1 MTDNKKIKPLNESR
15 GTHVPHSNPQ
25 PPPKPH
31 HRDNL
36 KTRMTTY
43 NLLILDK
50 AIQHHYETTAVVRP
64 TQEAVE
70 NALRDITIELHDLKQ
85 QNAELLITLEAIK
98 NRLKGEDRNDAIEAI
113 ELLVEGAINTIQRN
127 MR

>member
-1 MTDNKKIKPLNESR
+1 MFNKKIKPLNESR

-31 HRDNL
+31 HRD
-36 KTRMTTY
+36 KQMTTY

-50 AIQHHYETTAVVRP
+50 AIQHHYESTEVIRP

-70 NALRDITIELHDLKQ
+70 TALRDITIELQDLKQ
-85 QNAELLITLEAIK
+85 QNAELLITLENIK
-98 NRLKGEDRNDAIEAI
+98 DRLKSEDRTDAIEAI
-113 ELLVEGAINTIQRN
+113 ELRVEGAINTVKRHMQ
-127 MR
+127 

>member
-1 MTDNKKIKPLNESR
+1 MFNKKIKPLNESR

-31 HRDNL
+31 HRD
-36 KTRMTTY
+36 KPKIEMTTY

-50 AIQHHYETTAVVRP
+50 AIQHHYESTEVIRP

-70 NALRDITIELHDLKQ
+70 TALRDITIELQDLKQ
-85 QNAELLITLEAIK
+85 QNAELLITLENIK
-98 NRLKGEDRNDAIEAI
+98 DRLKSEDRNDAIEAL
-113 ELLVEGAINTIQRN
+113 EQRVNRAINIVKRH